1 MGHIHTDD
9 VMRMK
14 KGIKCEPIGIKNTS
28 IINQIKA
35 WLMNFC
41 PVFPGRL
48 NVADGDLWPNHKLE
62 LSISIGWSRFKAH
75 L

>member
-9 VMRMK
+9 VMRMGERK
-14 KGIKCEPIGIKNTS
+14 NPGIKREPIGTKNTS

-41 PVFPGRL
+41 PAFTGSL
-48 NVADGDLWPNHKLE
+48 NVADGAL
-62 LSISIGWSRFKAH
+62 
-75 L
+75 